1 MNRTIIRLVAATLLL
16 MGVGAASGQV
26 LFWITER
33 PPYQKVFSIDQNLE
47 PIEVLVKLADL
58 RFADPR
64 DPSRRLMSVDLGPA
78 QGSALMEGA
87 MSSPEPQRG
96 ASAHAGIRILETL
109 DLARPIRSW
118 TGLMKFE
125 DQLRPR
131 LALIEMALE
140 RRSGNPVL
148 NPIQGFMYVGGRWTG
163 VLGEYQWTLYSW
175 IDGQWLGTLYV
186 PDKYYAYRML
196 RYFPYLEPGS
206 DGSSP
211 IPLPEFIPSY
221 QIVCIAIG
229 MLVVAVLW
237 PVAASRALA
246 VRPSSATKPMPSEE
260 LEKKILSMNANNQCW
275 EMVRL
280 KDREFVA
287 EWRTKDQTWQSLFG
301 RNGLSNSLTVWVA
314 LDTRRRLVK
323 VVEQGHRLRT
333 NGRWRPDA
341 EVEIRRKT
349 VVRLDLVGWRNA
361 ALTDGES
368 RPRDDEKGRRP
379 REYDVFSIKQE
390 IMKTALEAGWAYQ
403 PAMFMRWS

>member
-1 MNRTIIRLVAATLLL
+1 
-16 MGVGAASGQV
+16 
-26 LFWITER
+26 
-33 PPYQKVFSIDQNLE
+33 
-47 PIEVLVKLADL
+47 
-58 RFADPR
+58 
-64 DPSRRLMSVDLGPA
+64 
-78 QGSALMEGA
+78 
-87 MSSPEPQRG
+87 
-96 ASAHAGIRILETL
+96 
-109 DLARPIRSW
+109 
-118 TGLMKFE
+118 
-125 DQLRPR
+125 
-131 LALIEMALE
+131 
-140 RRSGNPVL
+140 
-148 NPIQGFMYVGGRWTG
+148 
-163 VLGEYQWTLYSW
+163 
-175 IDGQWLGTLYV
+175 
-186 PDKYYAYRML
+186 
-196 RYFPYLEPGS
+196 
-206 DGSSP
+206 
-211 IPLPEFIPSY
+211 
-221 QIVCIAIG
+221 
-229 MLVVAVLW
+229 
-237 PVAASRALA
+237 
-246 VRPSSATKPMPSEE
+246 
-260 LEKKILSMNANNQCW
+260 
-275 EMVRL
+275 MVRL